1 MAGGLAA
8 LLDDV
13 AVLARKAAVTL
24 DDVAALTGQTA
35 TRSTALIIDDAAVT
49 PSLVQGAS
57 PARELP
63 VIWRITKGSLRN
75 KLLIVLPVIL
85 LLSWLAPWVMS
96 PILMLGG
103 AYLAF
108 EGAEK
113 IWEYVTGKGHGEHR
127 DEKTP
132 APKEGGGTPAE
143 NEDQMVKNAITTDLI
158 LSAEIMVISYNAV
171 ADQPFWTR
179 LLTLIAVGIIVTL
192 GVYGVVGLLIKID
205 DMGLALVKKN
215 NNEGAAAKFGRL
227 MVKGMPYVLTVLSVI
242 GTAAMLW
249 VGGHILISGAADLG
263 WHWPAETLHSF
274 AELAGDNGFLAW
286 LLDTLGSAIVGL
298 VVGLVITAVVMSV
311 HKARADKPAA
321 ENSPA

>member
-75 KLLIVLPVIL
+75 KLLIVLPIIL
-85 LLSWLAPWVMS
+85 LLAWLAPWVMS
-96 PILMLGG
+96 PILMVGG

-113 IWEYVTGKGHGEHR
+113 IWEYVSGKGHGEHR
-127 DEKTP
+127 DEEGP
-132 APKEGGGTPAE
+132 AAEGDQAE
-143 NEDQMVKNAITTDLI
+143 PYNEDKMVKNAITTDLI
-158 LSAEIMVISYNAV
+158 LSAEIMVISFNAV
-171 ADQPFWTR
+171 SDQPFWTR
-179 LLTLIAVGIIVTL
+179 LLTLIAVGVIVTV

-205 DMGLALVKKN
+205 DMGLSLIKKN
-215 NNEGAAAKFGRL
+215 NNEGGAAAFGRF
-227 MVKGMPYVLTVLSVI
+227 MVKGMPYVLTTLSVI

-249 VGGHILISGAADLG
+249 VGGHILISGASDLG
-263 WHWPAETLHSF
+263 WHWPADVLHSF
-274 AELAGDNGFLAW
+274 AELGGDNGFMTW
-286 LLDTLGSAIVGL
+286 LLDTVGSAIVGL
-298 VVGLVITAVVMSV
+298 VVGLIITAIVMAV
-311 HKARADKPAA
+311 HKAKASSQV
-321 ENSPA
+321 EQH